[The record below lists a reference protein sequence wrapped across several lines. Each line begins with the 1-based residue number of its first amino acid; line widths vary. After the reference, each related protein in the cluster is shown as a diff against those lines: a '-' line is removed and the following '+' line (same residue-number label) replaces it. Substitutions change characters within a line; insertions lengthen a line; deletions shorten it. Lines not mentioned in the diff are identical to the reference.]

1 MLQLA
6 SFLNDWWLA
15 ISKFFHEMNQ
25 TVRFLLVGIL
35 IICGLMALIKTISK
49 KEKFRVGFIIFAI
62 ILVGLGILIATI

>member
-6 SFLNDWWLA
+6 SFLNDWWFS

-25 TVRFLLVGIL
+25 VVRFLLVGIL
-35 IICGLMALIKTISK
+35 IICGFMALIKTINK
-49 KEKFRVGFIIFAI
+49 KDKFRVGFIILSI